1 MLFKILLIQ
10 GNKCTLQSPC
20 HLDEFLWVV
29 RFFFGLL
36 TWYCLERMN
45 KLYLEVSIDQHTVL
59 WLSTGPLSLQKTF
72 LLLIGR
78 RETPTQPSYFF
89 FPIYL
94 LHSFPQSTQP
104 PLSSRSRS
112 VEVTPCMCH
121 DDLQCF
127 PCLLSSGYNLA
138 GRQQEPVASCV
149 PELKGEG
156 VLNALIVGPVDGSS
170 TCLILV
176 RKEQNFA
183 HSASRGCFMVGHE
196 EGGFQFHW
204 EENNLRYLQMVVMM
218 LPYL

>member
-1 MLFKILLIQ
+1 M
-10 GNKCTLQSPC
+10 
-20 HLDEFLWVV
+20 
-29 RFFFGLL
+29 
-36 TWYCLERMN
+36 
-45 KLYLEVSIDQHTVL
+45 
-59 WLSTGPLSLQKTF
+59 
-72 LLLIGR
+72 
-78 RETPTQPSYFF
+78 
-89 FPIYL
+89 
-94 LHSFPQSTQP
+94 
-104 PLSSRSRS
+104 
-112 VEVTPCMCH
+112 VELTPCMCH

-127 PCLLSSGYNLA
+127 PCLLSSGDNLA
-138 GRQQEPVASCV
+138 GRQQEPIASRV

-176 RKEQNFA
+176 RNEQNFA